1 MYAATS
7 LCHLVGM
14 MGCVCSIE
22 GMGHRVYVFLRY
34 KAPHAQLGIQKD
46 LCTKR
51 IRREKTGKSVEDGE
65 DDGARERGETKEEA

>member
-1 MYAATS
+1 
-7 LCHLVGM
+7 
-14 MGCVCSIE
+14 
-22 GMGHRVYVFLRY
+22 MGHRVYVFLRY

>member
-1 MYAATS
+1 M
-7 LCHLVGM
+7 
-14 MGCVCSIE
+14 
-22 GMGHRVYVFLRY
+22 HRVYVFLRY
-34 KAPHAQLGIQKD
+34 KAPHAQLGTKKD